1 MEQPKNYASY
11 TTNDFIADD
20 AFLKWVK
27 YPDATSDA
35 WWQAWIAAHP
45 HKRQQVEDAR
55 AFISRLQFADQ
66 LPDQDA
72 IAASLAHN
80 LSLIEAAERPVL
92 PERKPRPVRKLF
104 WWAAAAAIT
113 VGIIITSRYFLLR
126 PPEMTIVK
134 GYAEGVR
141 IVRLPDSS
149 TVKLNAGAEL
159 SFRSDWSPA
168 ANREIWLQGEAFFD
182 IKPSP
187 AGVHAAN
194 EFVVHSG
201 NVLIDV
207 LGTSFNVRE
216 GAAVTTVTLNTGKIK
231 LSFKDLPETPFIL
244 NPGDFVQYRTASN
257 KIIRKKVNPTLYAVW
272 KEERQY
278 LEKVTLQEIAYYI
291 EDTYSYH
298 VKISDA
304 RLAKQ
309 QLSGSLQVKDE
320 ASLLET
326 LSFALNLKIEKKADT
341 LFIQSSNQ

>member
-1 MEQPKNYASY
+1 MEQPKNYATY

-27 YPDATSDA
+27 HPDATSDA
-35 WWQAWIAAHP
+35 WWQAWLAAHP
-45 HKRQQVEDAR
+45 HKRQQVDEAR
-55 AFISRLQFADQ
+55 AFISRLQFEEQ

-72 IAASLAHN
+72 IAASLVHS
-80 LSLIEAAERPVL
+80 LLLIEAAERQVL
-92 PERKPRPVRKLF
+92 PEKQVRPVRKLF
-104 WWAAAAAIT
+104 WWAAAAAVM
-113 VGIIITSRYFLLR
+113 VGVIMAAKYFLLM
-126 PPEMTIVK
+126 PPAMTIIK
-134 GYAEGVR
+134 GYAEGVKT
-141 IVRLPDSS
+141 VQLPDSS
-149 TVKLNAGAEL
+149 IVRLNAGAEL
-159 SFRSDWSPA
+159 SFRSNWASG

-187 AGVHAAN
+187 AGVRAAN

-216 GAAVTTVTLNTGKIK
+216 GAAATTVTLNTGKIK

-309 QLSGSLQVKDE
+309 QLSGGLQVKDE

-326 LSFALNLKIEKKADT
+326 LSFALNLKIERKADS

>member
-1 MEQPKNYASY
+1 MEQPKNYTSY

-27 YPDATSDA
+27 HPDAVSDA
-35 WWQAWIAAHP
+35 WWQAWLAANP
-45 HKRQQVEDAR
+45 HKQQQVEEAR
-55 AFISRLQFADQ
+55 AFLSRLQFEEQ
-66 LPDQDA
+66 LPDDDA
-72 IAASLAHN
+72 IAASLARN
-80 LSLIEAAERPVL
+80 LALIEAAERPVL
-92 PERKPRPVRKLF
+92 LEREVRSVRKLI
-104 WWAAAAAIT
+104 WWAAAAAIV
-113 VGIIITSRYFLLR
+113 VGIVITGKYFLLR
-126 PPEMTIVK
+126 PPAMTIVK

-141 IVRLPDSS
+141 TVRLPDSS
-149 TVKLNAGAEL
+149 TVRLNAGAQL
-159 SFRSDWSPA
+159 SFRSDWTA
-168 ANREIWLQGEAFFD
+168 GANREIWLEGEAFFD

-187 AGVHAAN
+187 AGVRTAN
-194 EFVVHSG
+194 EFVVHSS
-201 NVLIDV
+201 NALIDV

-216 GAAVTTVTLNTGKIK
+216 GAAATTVTLNTGKIK

-257 KIIRKKVNPTLYAVW
+257 KIIRKKVNATLYAVW

-291 EDTYSYH
+291 EDTYNYH

-309 QLSGSLQVKDE
+309 KLSGGLQVKDE

-341 LFIQSSNQ
+341 LFIQNSNL